1 MDTIRT
7 ERLLLRRARAGDLD
21 DIHAVLSDPRAM
33 RYWSTPP
40 HETIDQT
47 RQWLDDMIAAP
58 AEISDEFVVEFAGGV
73 VGKIGCW
80 QLPEIGFILHPRV
93 WGRGIAGEALRA
105 VVPWIFGR
113 HALPAIT
120 ADVDPRNAASL
131 ALLARAGFRETGRA
145 ERTWLVA
152 GEWCDSIYLELRRPG

>member
-80 QLPEIGFILHPRV
+80 QLPEIGFIFHPRV

>member
-7 ERLLLRRARAGDLD
+7 ERLLLRRARHGDLE

-40 HETIDQT
+40 HATVDQT
-47 RQWLDDMIAAP
+47 RDWLGDMIAAP
-58 AEISDEFVVEFAGGV
+58 ADVSDDFLVEFEGGV

-80 QLPEIGFILHPRV
+80 QLPEIGFIFHPGIWR
-93 WGRGIAGEALRA
+93 RGIAGEALRA
-105 VVPWIFGR
+105 VLPWIFGR

-152 GEWCDSIYLELRRPG
+152 GEWCNSIYLALRRPD

>member
-40 HETIDQT
+40 HATIDQT

-80 QLPEIGFILHPRV
+80 QLPEIGFIFHPRV

>member
-40 HETIDQT
+40 HATIDQT

-58 AEISDEFVVEFAGGV
+58 AAISDDFVVEFEGDV

-80 QLPEIGFILHPRV
+80 QFPEIGFIFRPRV

-131 ALLARAGFRETGRA
+131 SLLARAGFREIGRA
-145 ERTWLVA
+145 ERTWHVA
-152 GEWCDSIYLELRRPG
+152 GEWCDSIYLELRRSG